1 VAQVK
6 RVLAQVRKSIISG
19 GYSIEHYFNDFAAIE
34 NALADAM
41 DKMTASERQQV
52 TEAAETLDSIEQE
65 KAPANGK
72 QEMAKRQA
80 ALDAAKKRI
89 AAKRRRWTEYPRVV
103 YQRFQ
108 DKNTWEWVRE
118 KAALKA
124 IGIDIYDYDRSL
136 LPSFQIQ
143 RFKGWADK
151 ATFALKG
158 AVMSWDNNTVLSE
171 SYESIIKRLRLADA
185 IESGEFGQFM
195 IAARRVSDY
204 EEFGDAYF
212 GEPALADGSPNPEYE
227 AAKEE
232 FAADEAIYAEY
243 GTPQWI
249 EAAEALTKWSNA
261 MKERGLQGG
270 YLSQEQ
276 YDGMVEKHR
285 IYAPM
290 KVLEMEEENASGQ
303 SSGPRPTAGRVT
315 WRMDRL
321 IPGLVRQDPMESLVK
336 DAYRLEYLW
345 HNNDAKLGLT
355 DFIKTVHKL
364 TTGKKGNSI
373 PGIGRRVSPKTNP
386 VTRRVADMLKAA
398 GLSDAQHAGVGGLV
412 KARSTISRRRPSCG
426 CHRPTWKRMSWPSC
440 ATARWNTGN
449 WTRIS
454 SPSTP
459 ISRARPPTR

>member
-1 VAQVK
+1 LSSTARKKGRVYAKEKIPGELVADTFAEAASRVSFWDALKARNPQAFSALVAQVK

-65 KAPANGK
+65 KAPASGK
-72 QEMAKRQA
+72 EEVAKRQA

-386 VTRRVADMLKAA
+386 VTRYVEDLLKASGHDQGA
-398 GLSDAQHAGVGGLV
+398 A
-412 KARSTISRRRPSCG
+412 
-426 CHRPTWKRMSWPSC
+426 
-440 ATARWNTGN
+440 
-449 WTRIS
+449 
-454 SPSTP
+454 STP
-459 ISRARPPTR
+459 PCRLGSSR